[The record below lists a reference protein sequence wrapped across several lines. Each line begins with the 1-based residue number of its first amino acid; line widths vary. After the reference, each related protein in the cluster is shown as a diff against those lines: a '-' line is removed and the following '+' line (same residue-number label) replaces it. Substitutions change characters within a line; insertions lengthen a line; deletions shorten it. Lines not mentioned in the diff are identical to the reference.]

1 MNQQD
6 NFEKYVDEYLNSL
19 LHDEE
24 VKEME
29 HRLETDP
36 DFARQFGI
44 EIQGPVDHHFQN
56 KSFEDFFRNY
66 EIDYDSQ
73 LRNQKKLRR
82 LWITFVLATSFLIV
96 VLVGYTIFVGDSKSD
111 MLFAQHFEQYEQPNA
126 AEIHADANLLLP
138 FEFYKIKDYDRT
150 IKELE
155 QLYSAALYEQK
166 YLLEFYLGLSYLGK
180 KNPDLEKAE
189 MYFSKVK
196 STNNLYQQDAHWY
209 LALTNLKAENL
220 SEAKARLNAIAKD
233 GEHCYQNQ
241 AMELLEDMK

>member
-19 LHDEE
+19 LHDDE

-44 EIQGPVDHHFQN
+44 EIQGPVDSHFQN
-56 KSFEDFFRNY
+56 KSFEDFFKNH

-96 VLVGYTIFVGDSKSD
+96 VLVGYTIFIGDSKSEI
-111 MLFAQHFEQYEQPNA
+111 LFAQHFERYEQPSYQSLDKNMYLA
-126 AEIHADANLLLP
+126 
-138 FEFYKIKDYDRT
+138 FEFYKTKDYENA
-150 IKELE
+150 IAELE
-155 QLYSAALYEQK
+155 RLYASKYEQK
-166 YLLEFYLGLSYLGK
+166 HLIEFYLGMCYLGK

-189 MYFSKVK
+189 SFFNKVK
-196 STNNLYQQDAHWY
+196 DTKNPYVQEANWY
-209 LALTNLKAENL
+209 LALTNLKGENL
-220 SEAKARLNAIAKD
+220 LEAQSRLKAIAKD
-233 GEHCYQNQ
+233 VENCYQPQ
-241 AMELLEDMK
+241 AIELLEAIH